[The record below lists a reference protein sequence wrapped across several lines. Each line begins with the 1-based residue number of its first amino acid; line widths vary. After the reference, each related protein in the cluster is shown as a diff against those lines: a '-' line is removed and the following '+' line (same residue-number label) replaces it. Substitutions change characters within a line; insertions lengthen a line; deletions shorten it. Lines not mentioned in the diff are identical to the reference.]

1 MLKTKIKSIFSN
13 LNFKSLW
20 PAAVFFGLFLMGAH
34 FVSAQSL
41 IGDEWNKYLQNIPG
55 FISTGSQTGET
66 LVIDFVLNLIR
77 IVRNIIGIVAVI
89 LAVVYGLRLVLARGQ
104 EDTISKQRS
113 NFLWLFVGFIVLI
126 IAQNVAQIF
135 NPEQATSTAL
145 VDFNAARDQ
154 LRSVVDYLKWLL
166 GSIVVLYMVIVAYR
180 MITAGDDEETIG
192 KQKKSLTWGLL
203 GMMTIL
209 LASNIVNMVYVLRGS
224 DETAAAAPTTAI
236 TEISSII
243 RLILVFMGP
252 IAIIFTIYAGF
263 LYLTALDNEDRA
275 KTARGMII
283 AGIVAIV
290 IIYGAYAL
298 VNTFTSG
305 L

>member
-1 MLKTKIKSIFSN
+1 MFKTKIKSTFFIF
-13 LNFKSLW
+13 KAVW
-20 PAAVFFGLFLMGAH
+20 PAFLFLVLFMFDVH
-34 FVSAQSL
+34 LTSAQSL
-41 IGDEWNKYLQNIPG
+41 LGEGWDKYLQNIPG
-55 FISTGSQTGET
+55 FISITNQSGET
-66 LVIDFVLNLIR
+66 LATDFVLNLVR
-77 IVRNIIGIVAVI
+77 IARNIIGIVAVI
-89 LAVVYGLRLVLARGQ
+89 LAVIYGLRLVLARGQ

-113 NFLWLFVGFIVLI
+113 NLLWLFVGFIVLI

-145 VDFNAARDQ
+145 IDFNATRDQ
-154 LRSVVDYLKWLL
+154 LRSIVDYLKWLL
-166 GSIVVLYMVIVAYR
+166 GSVIVLYMVIVAYR
-180 MITAGDDEETIG
+180 MITAGDDEEEIN

-224 DETAAAAPTTAI
+224 DEASAAAPATAI
-236 TEISSII
+236 TEIASII

-275 KTARGMII
+275 KTGRGMII

>member
-1 MLKTKIKSIFSN
+1 
-13 LNFKSLW
+13 
-20 PAAVFFGLFLMGAH
+20 MGVH
-34 FVSAQSL
+34 FASAQSL
-41 IGDEWNKYLQNIPG
+41 LGEDWNKYLQNIPG
-55 FISTGSQTGET
+55 FIATGGQSGEV
-66 LVIDFVLNLIR
+66 LAIDFVLNLIR
-77 IVRNIIGIVAVI
+77 ITRNLIGIVAVI

-113 NFLWLFVGFIVLI
+113 NFLWLFVGFLVLI
-126 IAQNVAQIF
+126 IAQNVAEIF
-135 NPEQATSTAL
+135 NPEKATSAAII
-145 VDFNAARDQ
+145 DFNAARDQ
-154 LRSVVDYLKWLL
+154 LRSIVDYLKWLL

-180 MITAGDDEETIG
+180 MITAGDDEEEIG
-192 KQKKSLTWGLL
+192 NQKKSLTWGLL

-209 LASNIVNMVYVLRGS
+209 LASNIVNMIYVLRGP
-224 DETAAAAPTTAI
+224 DEVAAAAPTTAI
-236 TEISSII
+236 AEISGII

-252 IAIIFTIYAGF
+252 VAIIFTIYAGF
-263 LYLTALDNEDRA
+263 LYLTALDNEDRTN
-275 KTARGMII
+275 TARSMII